1 MKMEEGIN
9 SGMEI
14 NANAV
19 AGTIVKYLGSCFS
32 VTNSSTWIIDSGA
45 SEHMCFDSTFFKLL
59 SSLTPPL
66 TINLP
71 NCQTI
76 LVTHIGTVSLFP
88 DLVLENVLYVPSFK
102 YNLMSVH
109 KFCSQFSYTL
119 FTLNHCVLQGLLM
132 RRSQVFGKVSEGL
145 YLLKPKV
152 KESVF
157 NSSKNKAILHSTVST
172 SSSVFLP
179 SFSNPNCSST
189 TSNVKLWH
197 IRLGHLPFSSMRNIS
212 FIFIPSNSDCFCDI
226 CPKAKQSRPPFPIS
240 NISTKSRFDLI
251 HIDTWGPYKVVTHDN
266 YKYFLTIVDDFS

>member
-1 MKMEEGIN
+1 MEEGIN

-76 LVTHIGTVSLFP
+76 LVTHIGT
-88 DLVLENVLYVPSFK
+88 
-102 YNLMSVH
+102 
-109 KFCSQFSYTL
+109 
-119 FTLNHCVLQGLLM
+119 GLSM

-172 SSSVFLP
+172 SSSVSLP

-226 CPKAKQSRPPFPIS
+226 CPKAKQSRPPFPINYLLEYFMES
-240 NISTKSRFDLI
+240 HLI
-251 HIDTWGPYKVVTHDN
+251 
-266 YKYFLTIVDDFS
+266 KYFTEKHQIMMV

>member
-1 MKMEEGIN
+1 MEEGIN

-76 LVTHIGTVSLFP
+76 LVTHIGTVSLFSN
-88 DLVLENVLYVPSFK
+88 LVLENVLYVPSFK

-145 YLLKPKV
+145 YLLKPNI
-152 KESVF
+152 KEFVF
-157 NSSKNKAILHSTVST
+157 NPSKKFSILARTKLFYIRQFLLVLQFFYLL
-172 SSSVFLP
+172 SV
-179 SFSNPNCSST
+179 
-189 TSNVKLWH
+189 
-197 IRLGHLPFSSMRNIS
+197 I
-212 FIFIPSNSDCFCDI
+212 
-226 CPKAKQSRPPFPIS
+226 
-240 NISTKSRFDLI
+240 LI
-251 HIDTWGPYKVVTHDN
+251 VVV
-266 YKYFLTIVDDFS
+266 LLLM